1 MKNILNNIDKEIKD
15 FIIRLE
21 GRKLLYVLILILS
34 LFTIFAFLRFY
45 SYLSEARFFFFI
57 NFVGLLFGA
66 LTALFFKPSSFDF
79 KESKNDNFN
88 LLTILFFIT
97 LISLIIIALNSIYY
111 RSIYYYLLYPFPIAL
126 IAYQIYDM
134 KLNRLKISVVL
145 LEISSLMYFQ
155 KLTPFFIND
164 QLPEWDTFFHYTVMN
179 EIINNGVILN
189 DLWKNFP
196 LFHILGA
203 ITNLIVFNGD
213 SIYYII
219 VLNIAIILYP
229 VIGFLLINKFF
240 ENKKFALLASLL
252 IMNQTHLLFSHTTP
266 HPFAFLLML
275 ISMLMIPYIIFDKIQ
290 FKARFMI
297 LIFSSF
303 AALMF
308 HASGGL
314 ETAYAFLAIFFI
326 VLFTRKQ
333 FYLFSLLYAIILISY
348 IVYYTGPLF
357 NVFVK
362 SLTLP
367 GKPLSSENPSTGG
380 LTYEGLFYYLLS
392 HIWYPILAY
401 FASLGLSYSLITKK
415 MNLKN
420 MLPFVIPIAL
430 AIHPLFALLTSR
442 LVEQIVGTA
451 VLTLMMALISAPAFH
466 FFNKRK
472 FFALLS
478 ILLMLSSF
486 SSILITDD
494 NPYFGRYGGYY
505 QSLQFA
511 PQSVLTMQDYLVKI
525 ASKDPIIG
533 THYTLAR
540 IYYDYTFL
548 ESYKH
553 KYFLNAT
560 DISRSDNWN
569 VNNWKGFIVV
579 GYFEVLRNGKY
590 ELQSK
595 DPLVSY
601 KDMKKQLDIVYSD
614 GENFIFY
621 N

>member
-1 MKNILNNIDKEIKD
+1 MENILNKIDTKIKN
-15 FIIRLE
+15 FIIKLE
-21 GRKLLYVLILILS
+21 GKRLLYILILFLS
-34 LFTIFAFLRFY
+34 LFTILAFLRVY
-45 SYLSEARFFFFI
+45 SYLSESRFFFFI
-57 NFVGLLFGA
+57 NFVGLLLGA
-66 LTALFFKPSSFDF
+66 LTALFFKPASYDF
-79 KESKNDNFN
+79 KENKNDNFK
-88 LLTILFFIT
+88 LLTSLFFII
-97 LISLIIIALNSIYY
+97 LILLIIIALNSIYY
-111 RSIYYYLLYPFPIAL
+111 RSIYYYLLYPFSIAL

-134 KLNRLKISVVL
+134 KLNRLKVSVIL

-203 ITNLIVFNGD
+203 MTNLIVFNGD

-219 VLNIAIILYP
+219 ILNIAIVLYP
-229 VIGFLLINKFF
+229 VIGFLIINKFF

-252 IMNQTHLLFSHTTP
+252 IMSQTWLLFSHTTP

-275 ISMLMIPYIIFDKIQ
+275 ISMLMIPYIIFDKIK
-290 FKARFMI
+290 FKARFAI

-314 ETAYAFLAIFFI
+314 ETAYAFLAIFFV
-326 VLFTRKQ
+326 VLFTRKH
-333 FYLFSLLYAIILISY
+333 FYLFALLYVIILISY
-348 IVYYTGPLF
+348 IAYYTGPLF

-367 GKPLSSENPSTGG
+367 GRPLSSENPSTGG

-401 FASLGLSYSLITKK
+401 FASLALSYSLLTKK
-415 MNLKN
+415 INLKN

-430 AIHPLFALLTSR
+430 AIHPVFALLTSR

-472 FFALLS
+472 LFAILL

-494 NPYFGRYGGYY
+494 NPYFVRFGGYY
-505 QSLQFA
+505 QSLLFA
-511 PQSVLTMQDYLVKI
+511 PKSALVMQDYLVNI
-525 ASKDPIIG
+525 PFKDPIVG

-540 IYYDYTFL
+540 TYYDYTFL
-548 ESYKH
+548 ETN

-560 DISRSDNWN
+560 DIARSDNWN
-569 VNNWKGFIVV
+569 ANSWKGFIVV

-595 DPLVSY
+595 EPFISY
-601 KDMKKQLDIVYSD
+601 NEMKEQLNIVYSD